1 MKKFIKK
8 FLKEW
13 WHILFFLIFFVL
25 LKTFVFSNI
34 KVDGPS
40 MDPTLE
46 HKERMIMLKF
56 GKIKRFNIVISKEPD
71 DPEIK
76 IIKRVIG
83 LPKDTITYDH
93 DQLYI
98 NGKKYKEPYLDEYKK
113 LWKKDKLQKTYDYN
127 PVFQARAEKAE
138 AFTVD
143 EDWEM
148 KFTIKVPRG
157 HYFLMGDNRLA
168 SKDSR
173 SSEVGPVPFSDI
185 QGKVT
190 LALWPPKRFGLVKDY

>member
-1 MKKFIKK
+1 MKKFVKE

-13 WHILFFLIFFVL
+13 WYLLFFFIFLVL

-46 HKERMIMLKF
+46 HKERMVMLKF
-56 GKIKRFNIVISKEPD
+56 GKIKRFDIVVSKEPD
-71 DPEIK
+71 NPKIK

-83 LPKDTITYDH
+83 LPKDTVTYDH

-98 NGKKYKEPYLDEYKK
+98 NGKKYNEPYLEEYKK
-113 LWKKDKLQKTYDYN
+113 LWKKDKLQETYDYN
-127 PVFQARAEKAE
+127 SFFQARAQRAE

-143 EDWEM
+143 ENWET
-148 KFTIKVPRG
+148 KFTIKVPRA
-157 HYFLMGDNRLA
+157 HYLLMGDNRLA

-173 SSEVGPVPFSDI
+173 DSAVGPASFSDI
-185 QGKVT
+185 QGKVK
-190 LALWPPKRFGLVKDY
+190 LAFWPPKRFGLIKDY